1 MSYRKYSE
9 SPRNVR
15 LYEHQDNLLD
25 EMLSDR
31 EFCSQKGFYSVSDVI
46 RNSLS
51 SVGREFEQY
60 KFNKSVSG

>member
-15 LYEHQDNLLD
+15 LYEHQNNLLD

-60 KFNKSVSG
+60 KFNKSLSG

>member
-31 EFCSQKGFYSVSDVI
+31 EFCSQKGYYSISDVF

>member
-15 LYEHQDNLLD
+15 LYEHQNNLLD

-31 EFCSQKGFYSVSDVI
+31 EFCSQKGYYSISDVF

-60 KFNKSVSG
+60 KFNKSVSS

>member
-15 LYEHQDNLLD
+15 LYEHQNNLLD